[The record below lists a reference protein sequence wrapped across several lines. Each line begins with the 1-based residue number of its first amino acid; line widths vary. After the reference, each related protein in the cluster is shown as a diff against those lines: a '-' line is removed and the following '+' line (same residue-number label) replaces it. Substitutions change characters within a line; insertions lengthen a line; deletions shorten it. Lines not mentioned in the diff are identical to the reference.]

1 MKETTDTVNWDYIN
15 PHLQAELE
23 VYQGK
28 GDWKSAS
35 RVQATML
42 SLTDSLRQKER
53 KEAITKSK
61 FANILKGVQY
71 YLSENKVKNY
81 RIDVIGITLKPEIKI
96 EHLKNISLF

>member
-1 MKETTDTVNWDYIN
+1 MNWDYIN

-42 SLTDSLRQKER
+42 ALTDSLRQKER
-53 KEAITKSK
+53 KEDALELAEIYKTNEQAHRIELQEASIQRRNVYLVS
-61 FANILKGVQY
+61 FVLILLVAFFWM
-71 YLSENKVKNY
+71 
-81 RIDVIGITLKPEIKI
+81 P
-96 EHLKNISLF
+96 